1 LEEARLKPGDH
12 PEFFRWPPPEGTS
25 RESTLRLDRDGQFW
39 HDGERVERPRLSRA
53 LHAWVGRHPDDGRPI
68 LTNGYDWCYLAVDD
82 TLRFVASIGEHDGAL
97 WASLLDGR
105 SMPIVPTSIAVDED
119 GVCFVRLRDDPDVAR
134 FTRVA
139 MTQLEPWL
147 VDTDGGPALALGN
160 ALIPIRSRSEVQ

>member
-1 LEEARLKPGDH
+1 MKPGDH

-25 RESTLRLDRDGQFW
+25 RESTLRLDRDGRFW
-39 HDGERVERPRLSRA
+39 HDGELVERPRLSRA

-68 LTNGYDWCYLAVDD
+68 LSNGYDWCYLAVDD
-82 TLRFVASIGEHDGAL
+82 TLRFVASLRELDGSL

-105 SMPIVPTSIAVDED
+105 SMPVVPSSLQVDEE
-119 GVCFVRLRDDPDVAR
+119 GVCFVLLRDDPDLAR

-147 VDTDGGPALALGN
+147 VESGEGPALAFGG
-160 ALIPIRSRSEVQ
+160 ALVPIRPRSERQ